1 MADKEQTLTTVLQA
15 QQDGRPDGDF
25 AVPARRGRRDL
36 FGFLRGPAW
45 PIAALL
51 ALWPLWWL
59 LGLADYLVIFMSV
72 PMVRNMY
79 RWRRTR
85 ERRIKAPPG
94 FGIWVM
100 FLLVCLVSVS
110 TVSLM
115 APDTLGGPASHR
127 VISWA
132 LRMGGYVGCTIMLLY
147 AGSLTEE
154 ELPRRKLAWLLGLV
168 GIYCVIGGI
177 AGIAEPSLT
186 LTSPLSVLVPA
197 SFGQTNGTL
206 IQMMHPGLA
215 QVQGFLGYA
224 EARPKAP
231 FDFTNNWGNALAITM
246 PWLVVAWW
254 NYGTRRTRTALMAV
268 VAVGLVPV
276 LYSLD
281 RGLWVGLGCMLLYFA
296 IRYAARGK
304 LALIGGIVGVLAIAV
319 FVVSFTPAASLFS
332 QRLSHGK
339 SNQGRLS
346 LSVIA
351 TKDALASP
359 VLGFGDTRHQIGS
372 GQSIAIGRTANCPK
386 CGNQTI
392 GGNGQLW
399 LLFITT
405 GFLGAFFYVAFFAY
419 SVWRYRRD
427 STPYGM
433 VGVMILLVSFVFM
446 LVYDADN
453 PTLYFMMLCV
463 AMLWKNDMVM
473 RREGTFPSGRTKPQ
487 VLADTGPHSFT
498 AGA

>member
-15 QQDGRPDGDF
+15 QQDGRPEDGI
-25 AVPARRGRRDL
+25 AVPGRQRRRGL
-36 FGFLRGPAW
+36 FEFLRGPSW

-59 LGLADYLVIFMSV
+59 LGLADYMIILMAV

-85 ERRIKAPPG
+85 ERPIKVPPG

-100 FLLVCLVSVS
+100 FLLVTLVSVS
-110 TVSLM
+110 TLSLT
-115 APDTLGGPASHR
+115 APDTLGGPTSHR
-127 VISWA
+127 LISWA
-132 LRMGGYVGCTIMLLY
+132 LRTGGYIGCTILLLY

-154 ELPRRKLAWLLGLV
+154 ELPRRQLAWLLGLI
-168 GIYCVIGGI
+168 GIYCVIGGV
-177 AGIAEPSLT
+177 AGIGDPSLQ

-197 SFGQTNGTL
+197 SFAQTNGTL
-206 IQMMHPGLA
+206 IQMMHPGLS

-231 FDFTNNWGNALAITM
+231 FDFTNNWGNALAITI

-254 NYGTRRTRTALMAV
+254 NYGTQKTRIAV
-268 VAVGLVPV
+268 VAVVAIGLLPV

-281 RGLWVGLGCMLLYFA
+281 RGLWVSLGCMLLYFA

-304 LALIGGIVGVLAIAV
+304 LAMIGVIVGALAIAV
-319 FVVSFTPAASLFS
+319 FVISFTPASSLIS

-339 SNQGRLS
+339 SNDGRVS
-346 LSVIA
+346 LSIVA
-351 TKDALASP
+351 TKAALSSP
-359 VLGFGDTRHQIGS
+359 LLGYGDTRHQIGS
-372 GQSIAIGRTANCPK
+372 GQSIAIGRTANCAR

-399 LLFITT
+399 LLFITA
-405 GFLGAFFYVAFFAY
+405 GFLGAFFYTAFFAY
-419 SVWRYRRD
+419 SAWRYRRD
-427 STPYGM
+427 TTPYGM
-433 VGVMILLVSFVFM
+433 VGVMILLLGFVFM

-463 AMLWKNDMVM
+463 AMLWRNDMAM
-473 RREGTFPSGRTKPQ
+473 RREGTFPSRRTRPQ